1 MTVIKNSTGKVV
13 TVFNSRFSK
22 DIPIDECL
30 TLTDEDL
37 CGDYNLAIAYFSLKG
52 EKREVDLNV
61 EESSWPRKRVYLSF
75 KNESQFPIVSFVNVQ
90 GLAELELISH
100 DVTLIGLIK
109 QIRLKCIVCTDK
121 EKALIA
127 DHAFTDEK
135 DQKCCR
141 KLMRLALI
149 LMFPIP
155 LLLMPVGIYW
165 LFNDEVVFAVM
176 AFLFSI
182 PWGIDLVYF
191 LKMRKWKIA
200 QKAEYE

>member
-13 TVFNSRFSK
+13 TVSNSRFSK

-30 TLTDEDL
+30 ALTDEEL
-37 CGDYNLAIAYFSLKG
+37 FGDYNLAIAYFSLKG

-61 EESSWPRKRVYLSF
+61 EESSWPRKRIYMSF
-75 KNESQFPIVSFVNVQ
+75 KNESQFPIVSHVNVEGQ
-90 GLAELELISH
+90 AELELTSH

-109 QIRLKCIVCTDK
+109 QIRLKCIVCKDK
-121 EKALIA
+121 EKGLIA

-135 DQKCCR
+135 DQKRCR

-200 QKAEYE
+200 KKAEYE